1 MVYAILP
8 VSRWAF
14 RRLEDDNYSQF
25 VFAAFVVFICAI
37 LAMAAGL
44 EPIIGA
50 FAAGFVLNRLI
61 PAESILRNRIDF
73 TGNAL
78 FIPFFLISVGMIVDL
93 RIIFTSPM
101 AIIIAIVLT
110 TVALAGKFAASEI
123 TSRILGFTSDQR
135 RLLFGLTSSHAA
147 AILAVIMVGY
157 RIRNR

>member
-1 MVYAILP
+1 MAFISHLFISFILFLLFVVYLVPA

-25 VFAAFVVFICAI
+25 IFVAFVVFGCAI
-37 LAMAAGL
+37 LSMLAGL

-78 FIPFFLISVGMIVDL
+78 FIPFFLVSVGMIVDL
-93 RIIFTSPM
+93 RIIFDRT
-101 AIIIAIVLT
+101 
-110 TVALAGKFAASEI
+110 
-123 TSRILGFTSDQR
+123 
-135 RLLFGLTSSHAA
+135 
-147 AILAVIMVGY
+147 
-157 RIRNR
+157 